1 MDKINIYISE
11 KISSPY
17 SVRHTHPVLVSIL
30 PETEAILLTVHDVTT
45 YGKRFPKPRTMEM
58 QCNSS

>member
-11 KISSPY
+11 TISSPY

-30 PETEAILLTVHDVTT
+30 PETEAILLTVHDLTT
-45 YGKRFPKPRTMEM
+45 YGKKFPKPRTMEM
-58 QCNSS
+58 